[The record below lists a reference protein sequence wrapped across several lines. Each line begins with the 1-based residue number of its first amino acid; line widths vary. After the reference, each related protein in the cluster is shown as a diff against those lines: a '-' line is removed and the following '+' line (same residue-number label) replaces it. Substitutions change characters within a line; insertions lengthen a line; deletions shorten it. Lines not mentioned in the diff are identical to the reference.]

1 MLRTKI
7 VCTIGPAVREP
18 DILANLILAGMD
30 VARLNFSHGT
40 HDYHRESIRLIR
52 AISQELR
59 KPVAI
64 LADLQ
69 GPKLRMGIM
78 QPGGVPLKPGEDL
91 ILTTEDMIGGPGRV
105 PIQYADL
112 PRQVQKGERILIDD
126 GLLEIE
132 VVSSTA
138 TEIQAKVIIG
148 GILNDKK
155 GMNLPSASLDIPAL
169 TVKDREDVRFALD
182 NQVDWIALSFVR
194 SDAEVLELKAIA
206 KERAN
211 FGRIT
216 PIIAKIEKPEA
227 VANIAKIIK
236 AADGIMVARGDLGV
250 ETSPEAVPMAQK
262 MIIRACNVAGKPVIT
277 ATQMLDSMIRNP
289 RPTRAE
295 ASDVANAV
303 LDGTDAL
310 MLSAE
315 TASGAYPVLS
325 VQTMVKIAEEAERVR
340 QMQQTV
346 LSERVQFLE
355 RSGLANPQERQVISI
370 AAAVCHATVETA
382 KDVGA
387 AAILAP
393 TASGF
398 TAGMLARFRP
408 SVPIIAI
415 TPSPMAQRRL
425 CLYWGV
431 TTVLSKR
438 LNSTDEV
445 VEDAIRA
452 ARENGFVKEGETV
465 VITAGMV
472 SGVPRMTNLLT
483 VRTVERVLA
492 EGTGLGQRK
501 VAGRLVHLKMPVDPK
516 KITVGPDDIIFADYT
531 DGSCVQ
537 LLQRVGGLITREG
550 DIDSH
555 SAMAAI
561 ELGVPAVIG
570 VQGKLE
576 DLVDGRRVILDA
588 KQGRVYEWVK

>member
-1 MLRTKI
+1 
-7 VCTIGPAVREP
+7 
-18 DILANLILAGMD
+18 
-30 VARLNFSHGT
+30 
-40 HDYHRESIRLIR
+40 
-52 AISQELR
+52 
-59 KPVAI
+59 
-64 LADLQ
+64 
-69 GPKLRMGIM
+69 
-78 QPGGVPLKPGEDL
+78 
-91 ILTTEDMIGGPGRV
+91 
-105 PIQYADL
+105 
-112 PRQVQKGERILIDD
+112 
-126 GLLEIE
+126 
-132 VVSSTA
+132 
-138 TEIQAKVIIG
+138 
-148 GILNDKK
+148 
-155 GMNLPSASLDIPAL
+155 
-169 TVKDREDVRFALD
+169 
-182 NQVDWIALSFVR
+182 
-194 SDAEVLELKAIA
+194 
-206 KERAN
+206 
-211 FGRIT
+211 
-216 PIIAKIEKPEA
+216 
-227 VANIAKIIK
+227 
-236 AADGIMVARGDLGV
+236 
-250 ETSPEAVPMAQK
+250 
-262 MIIRACNVAGKPVIT
+262 
-277 ATQMLDSMIRNP
+277 
-289 RPTRAE
+289 
-295 ASDVANAV
+295 
-303 LDGTDAL
+303 

-315 TASGAYPVLS
+315 TASGAYPVLA

-452 ARENGFVKEGETV
+452 ARENGYVKEGETV

-483 VRTVERVLA
+483 VRTVERILA

-501 VAGRLVHLKMPVDPK
+501 VAGRLVHLKMPVDLK
-516 KITVGPDDIIFADYT
+516 KVSVGPDDIIFADYT

-550 DIDSH
+550 DIDSF

-576 DLVDGRRVILDA
+576 DLVDGRRIILDA